1 MNHWHFKLRE
11 VLGLYIAA
19 FVMGASIGRILLAL
33 SSSLVADLGAYLVVL
48 AMLFVSANLFYR
60 ARRKNTTTQGASAMN
75 RWNFELWHVLLLYGA
90 ALIIGI
96 IATLPSLFVGD
107 VLGGKVAIILAMLI
121 ISANL
126 FYRAQ
131 KKNAMDAG

>member
-1 MNHWHFKLRE
+1 MSRWHFK
-11 VLGLYIAA
+11 
-19 FVMGASIGRILLAL
+19 
-33 SSSLVADLGAYLVVL
+33 
-48 AMLFVSANLFYR
+48 
-60 ARRKNTTTQGASAMN
+60 
-75 RWNFELWHVLLLYGA
+75 LWHVLLLYGA

>member
-1 MNHWHFKLRE
+1 MNRWHFKLWH
-11 VLGLYIAA
+11 VLLLYGAA
-19 FVMGASIGRILLAL
+19 LTLGSATVWIWMSASLAVTLNIL
-33 SSSLVADLGAYLVVL
+33 VL
-48 AMLFVSANLFYR
+48 LLVSANVFYQ
-60 ARRKNTTTQGASAMN
+60 ARRKNATTQGTSDMS
-75 RWNFELWHVLLLYGA
+75 RWHFKLWHVLLLYGA

-96 IATLPSLFVGD
+96 IATLPSLSVENL
-107 VLGGKVAIILAMLI
+107 LGGKVAIILAMLI

>member
-1 MNHWHFKLRE
+1 MNRWHFKLWH
-11 VLGLYIAA
+11 VLMLYGAA
-19 FVMGASIGRILLAL
+19 LTIGAATVWIWMSA
-33 SSSLVADLGAYLVVL
+33 SLADLRALNILVL
-48 AMLFVSANLFYR
+48 LLVSANMFYQ
-60 ARRKNTTTQGASAMN
+60 ARRKKATTQGASDMS
-75 RWNFELWHVLLLYGA
+75 RWHFKLWHVLLLYGA

-131 KKNAMDAG
+131 KKNATDAG